1 MDTTIVE
8 ADTINSKFY
17 QADELGLCP
26 KCGAIMNE
34 ADRLSEG
41 ECIYIWLECSKNA
54 CDGQWLQRKSN
65 NNFLGV

>member
-8 ADTINSKFY
+8 TDTIHSKFD

-26 KCGAIMNE
+26 MCGAVMNE
-34 ADRLSEG
+34 MDRLQEG
-41 ECIYIWLECSKNA
+41 LYTFIWLECSKSD